1 MAAINRIFFI
11 LFWIITCSFL
21 SSCFYFPLRVAGDEL
36 FPTARTAAPSALWM
50 RSFCRQGRGGDK
62 IVTQSYC
69 QTVRRIQSFRI
80 IFHSEHTFEHGS
92 HLFLRRSA
100 YARNGLFDSPGGV
113 FEYGY
118 LPVKR
123 GGHRYTLCAAEFQHA
138 LYVLSEEGRF
148 KGHLVRSIRFD
159 KARYPF
165 ENMMQLCI
173 GIGAGAPVRYPP
185 WRYTTRCCPSLRA
198 HRSPYGSSRGLSP

>member
-1 MAAINRIFFI
+1 
-11 LFWIITCSFL
+11 
-21 SSCFYFPLRVAGDEL
+21 
-36 FPTARTAAPSALWM
+36 M

-100 YARNGLFDSPGGV
+100 YTRNGLFDSPRGV

-123 GGHRYTLCAAEFQHA
+123 GGHRHTLCAAEFQHA

-173 GIGAGAPVRYPP
+173 GIGQAPQFDIPHGDARHAAALHFEHTVAHTVRPGVYPHDAQ
-185 WRYTTRCCPSLRA
+185 RLV
-198 HRSPYGSSRGLSP
+198 